1 PGGEKAARRAAG
13 VRRWDWV
20 GGVGCARLL
29 FLQSASTGA
38 GGLLVQLPTGSC
50 KVAHGLPYLLLSAFA
65 ALAPAGRP
73 ALALLAVLY
82 GISDEIHQSF
92 VPGRFPDLWDLV
104 ADSAG
109 ALLGA
114 WLAPWLAQRLAGRG
128 GRTRA
133 GR

>member
-1 PGGEKAARRAAG
+1 
-13 VRRWDWV
+13 VRRWAWV
-20 GGVGCARLL
+20 GVVAWALLL
-29 FLQSASTGA
+29 FWQSASTGA
-38 GGLLVQLPTGSC
+38 GGLLVHLPTGSD
-50 KVAHGLPYLLLSAFA
+50 KVAHGLAYLVLGAFA
-65 ALAPAGRP
+65 SLATGSRPAG
-73 ALALLAVLY
+73 ALLAVLY